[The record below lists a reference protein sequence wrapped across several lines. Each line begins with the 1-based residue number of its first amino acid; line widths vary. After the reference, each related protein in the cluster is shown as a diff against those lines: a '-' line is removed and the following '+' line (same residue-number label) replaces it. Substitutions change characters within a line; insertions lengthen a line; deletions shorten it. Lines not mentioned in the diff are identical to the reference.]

1 MAPILR
7 QSSLLG
13 FLFRLAFILIAVQFV
28 RGFVRL
34 LSAGR
39 RAPRVAASARPK
51 PLVDRASA
59 IDVPFTEEAQG

>member
-1 MAPILR
+1 MAQIER

-13 FLFRLAFILIAVQFV
+13 FLFRVAFILIVMGFV

-34 LSAGR
+34 LGAGR
-39 RAPRVAASARPK
+39 QAPRVAASPRPK

-59 IDVPFTEEAQG
+59 IDVPFTEEG